1 MILTILSFFAF
12 LLLAV
17 GILRNG
23 KVANLSENTF
33 SIIIACR
40 NEEKNLPFLFTALRK
55 IDYPP
60 EKYEIILVD
69 DASSDNS
76 LSLIKKFCET
86 SENAYFIHLPIKD
99 EEFKGKKA
107 ALQKAAEKAEYD
119 FLLFTDADCI
129 VPENWLKTYNNYI
142 DSEVGM
148 VVGYYKNADDSVFRI
163 FLQLMTAAIF
173 AASVGLGFPFS
184 AAGGNLLVRKKT
196 FFEIGGYEKI
206 KNRVAGDDK
215 QLLGLISK
223 TKWKIRYNP
232 QAKVVTIPVKHPHTF
247 FQQQK
252 RKYGKI
258 GMSSPIFQFLTL
270 LVFLFYLY
278 LPYQLIVKKDFKS
291 FLIYFAGFLL
301 FWIVNLA
308 KHKEKFKFIHLFY
321 LIIFP
326 YYLIFFSVLGHFS
339 AWKWKGNEN
348 L

>member
-23 KVANLSENTF
+23 KVANLLENTF

-40 NEEKNLPFLFTALRK
+40 NEEKNLPFLFSALQK

-107 ALQKAAEKAEYD
+107 ALQKAAEKAKYD

-148 VVGYYKNADDSVFRI
+148 VVGYYKNADDSHFRI

-173 AASVGLGFPFS
+173 AASVGLGFPF
-184 AAGGNLLVRKKT
+184 
-196 FFEIGGYEKI
+196 
-206 KNRVAGDDK
+206 
-215 QLLGLISK
+215 
-223 TKWKIRYNP
+223 
-232 QAKVVTIPVKHPHTF
+232 
-247 FQQQK
+247 
-252 RKYGKI
+252 
-258 GMSSPIFQFLTL
+258 
-270 LVFLFYLY
+270 
-278 LPYQLIVKKDFKS
+278 
-291 FLIYFAGFLL
+291 
-301 FWIVNLA
+301 
-308 KHKEKFKFIHLFY
+308 
-321 LIIFP
+321 
-326 YYLIFFSVLGHFS
+326 
-339 AWKWKGNEN
+339 
-348 L
+348 